1 MNEAINNR
9 HKWQKA
15 NDVGFIQKCL
25 YLGILFSAIT
35 QTFLANFDE
44 ILQGTWRDYYV
55 NVTIGHPKSS
65 VWYLLTSSIFWSYVA
80 RKWAWPPCVHQ
91 WAWGFLLLFWSLT
104 SWSTSPFLPISA
116 WCVSHRRAFLPYY
129 CTSF

>member
-55 NVTIGHPKSS
+55 NVTIKGAGGGVDDPGK
-65 VWYLLTSSIFWSYVA
+65 VEIEFTIVPD
-80 RKWAWPPCVHQ
+80 RGECQ
-91 WAWGFLLLFWSLT
+91 
-104 SWSTSPFLPISA
+104 LPDTFYQIKK
-116 WCVSHRRAFLPYY
+116 Y
-129 CTSF
+129 CS